1 VLQIA
6 DDVKPH
12 PLVVAIL
19 IKLTNFIPTWKIV
32 PSKDIINNAFK
43 DPLKREQIRMNPYA
57 YQGKPR
63 AKTALELLNASKSL
77 EQRLDQVCKLLSTV

>member
-43 DPLKREQIRMNPYA
+43 DPLKREQVHKIKISPFW
-57 YQGKPR
+57 GPKCSP
-63 AKTALELLNASKSL
+63 
-77 EQRLDQVCKLLSTV
+77 

>member
-43 DPLKREQIRMNPYA
+43 DPLKREQ
-57 YQGKPR
+57 
-63 AKTALELLNASKSL
+63 
-77 EQRLDQVCKLLSTV
+77 VCKIKISPFWGPKCSP